1 MSNCAK
7 KLIIF
12 TSFTISFILI
22 SYLWNNISFPLKNTN
37 QTVGFLTVKNLN
49 PFNDTIRYI
58 LIIGIPLSVYFFLKI
73 LFLKKKIKLNFLFQI
88 FDYKIEEKNLDY
100 KEVKY
105 YFLLLILLIFIQ
117 FISFDHTYKKLDY
130 LHDGDYLTPAFNFFN
145 GNGIWSSAFTSHGGS
160 DIFYAS
166 LAWKLFNNISIGSV
180 KVFMSIYIITLKIIS
195 IFFVFKLMHLSN
207 LNLNGKKFFFVIL
220 SIIVLS
226 FSNFQFPMNYSI
238 ISYRDLYYLLFFI
251 FLIDFIY
258 KRSSASF
265 WLLPIISFFT
275 PLMHIDTGVYL
286 TLLFFLVLFYLLV
299 LKEFKS
305 FIKISSIYIMLWIS
319 LIIFVG
325 LFEFLS
331 FFNHLIYMIKYVDL
345 VHGLQHPQP
354 IFSIGNNEHGFRG
367 TKGLALQLLACVI
380 VVREIFFKKNRSNK
394 DKILLIFLIFMS
406 IIAYK
411 NALGRSDAQ
420 HIRMSSDFPLIILS
434 FFIIEYFLKLLQKPK
449 KIRLQ
454 LINKTS
460 YLIILF
466 IFLVSVVNF
475 DYKNINKNKSF
486 ISSIYNDDYNFLDQD
501 SKEFIKISDNYFKK
515 ENCIFNFTTD
525 ISFPYFIKKKTCN
538 KYFSP
543 WLISGT
549 KLENKY
555 IDDLKN
561 IEHRYIL
568 YSSPKY
574 SPDGISTKNRL
585 KLVNKFLLKNYKKV
599 YSKNGFEILEKLY

>member
-1 MSNCAK
+1 MSNYAK

-12 TSFTISFILI
+12 ISITISFILI
-22 SYLWNNISFPLKNTN
+22 SYLWNNISIPLKNTN
-37 QTVGFLTVKNLN
+37 QTVGYLTIRNLN
-49 PFNDTIRYI
+49 PLNDTIRYI
-58 LIIGIPLSVYFFLKI
+58 LILGIPLIIYFFLNT
-73 LFLKKKIKLNFLFQI
+73 LFFKQKLKFNFLFEN
-88 FDYKIEEKNLDY
+88 FDYKIKEKNLSY
-100 KEVKY
+100 KEIRY
-105 YFLLLILLIFIQ
+105 YFLALIILIFIQ
-117 FISFDHTYKKLDY
+117 FISFDHTYIKLDY

-145 GNGIWSSAFTSHGGS
+145 GKGIWSSAFTSHGGS

-180 KVFMSIYIITLKIIS
+180 KVFMSIYIIILKIIS
-195 IFFVFKLMHLSN
+195 IFFVFKLMNLSN
-207 LNLNGKKFFFVIL
+207 LNLNNKKFFFVIL
-220 SIIVLS
+220 SIIILS

-258 KRSSASF
+258 KRSSISF
-265 WLLPIISFFT
+265 WLLPTISFFT
-275 PLMHIDTGVYL
+275 PLLHIDTGVYL
-286 TLLFFLVLFYLLV
+286 NLLFLLLLFYLLA

-305 FIKISSIYIMLWIS
+305 LIKIFSIYLMLWALLFI
-319 LIIFVG
+319 LAG

-331 FFNHLIYMIKYVDL
+331 FFNHLFYMIKHVDL

-367 TKGLALQLLACVI
+367 TKGLVFQLLACVI
-380 VVREIFFKKNRSNK
+380 VVREIFFEKKRSNK

-406 IIAYK
+406 LIAYK

-434 FFIIEYFLKLLQKPK
+434 FFIIEYFLKLLQKSK

-460 YLIILF
+460 YLFILF
-466 IFLVSVVNF
+466 IFLISIVSF
-475 DYKNINKNKSF
+475 DFKNIKKNKSL
-486 ISSIYNDDYNFLDQD
+486 ISSIYYDDYNFLDQD
-501 SKEFIKISDNYFKK
+501 SKDFIKISDSYFKK

-525 ISFPYFIKKKTCN
+525 ISFPYFLKKKTCN

-549 KLENKY
+549 KLEIKY

-561 IEHRYIL
+561 IDHRYIL

-574 SPDGISTKNRL
+574 LPDGISTKNRL
-585 KLVNKFLLKNYKKV
+585 KLVNEFLLKNYKKV
-599 YSKNGFEILEKLY
+599 YSRNGFEILEKLE